1 MFESTTRKVVE
12 PLNLMNWAKD
22 GEHRFEERKKERKNR
37 LYSIIPID
45 IEALQNLWLE
55 EEVKPSSSMGERPFV
70 QATAAA
76 TTTTATTI

>member
-1 MFESTTRKVVE
+1 M
-12 PLNLMNWAKD
+12 
-22 GEHRFEERKKERKNR
+22 KKERKNR

-70 QATAAA
+70 QATATA